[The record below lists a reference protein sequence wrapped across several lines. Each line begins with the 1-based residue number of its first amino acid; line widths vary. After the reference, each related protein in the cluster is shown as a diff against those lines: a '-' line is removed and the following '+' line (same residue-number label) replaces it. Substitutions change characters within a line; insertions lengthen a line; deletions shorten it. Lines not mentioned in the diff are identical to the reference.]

1 MELLLQRSQKERV
14 SRPRFE
20 LWAKFELNA
29 NEKMLLNKYQPESAL
44 LSEDEPAS
52 RSRKWRRLVIT
63 GGILSMVMCLI
74 VAYLSIYR
82 PTLGGINP
90 FLFIEPIGSVPTW
103 IGMLLLGWFL
113 FTSWIFAH
121 IREDIIV
128 ADILRGRRF
137 RCKSIVI
144 LLEKEELLKKRAH
157 EFRQFLEAMKTWG
170 GMEII
175 TIKPGEEPTVKSMGD
190 DYVTT

>member
-52 RSRKWRRLVIT
+52 RSRKWRRSVIT